1 MNSLQSRN
9 QICVQRKLLGSI
21 YRSFSGCDHNFT
33 LQSINLQ
40 VVGNQSPVI
49 SPTKYVIFF
58 TVIEKVLNRLQI
70 MKIHPIFTA
79 MNYSDLKLSTL
90 PNEHS
95 SQSMYLPYGIATQ
108 FYPSR
113 KSILCQGSKSLNTD
127 NNIIIISPPL
137 SNSSVTTAD
146 K

>member
-1 MNSLQSRN
+1 M
-9 QICVQRKLLGSI
+9 
-21 YRSFSGCDHNFT
+21 
-33 LQSINLQ
+33 
-40 VVGNQSPVI
+40 
-49 SPTKYVIFF
+49 
-58 TVIEKVLNRLQI
+58 
-70 MKIHPIFTA
+70 MKIHLIFTA

-113 KSILCQGSKSLNTD
+113 KSTLCQGSKSLNTD
-127 NNIIIISPPL
+127 NNIIVISPPL